1 MKTKS
6 RWIQI
11 TRLFLLSLSLMIIL
25 TSCGTE
31 APKIQWRLAITG
43 EVGDPLKLR
52 YAELVRMTQTQLDD
66 LVVKP
71 ALRTDEI
78 TGSWSGVPLEVIFEK
93 AEVGE
98 YSHLIAVSAEGE
110 KRIVAKIH
118 AEDAIVALKSGGEWI
133 AEAEPDKGPIY
144 LLTPGTL
151 MNRWVTQLEEIQVVN
166 DPAVCPYCNVI
177 LEE

>member
-1 MKTKS
+1 MKTH
-6 RWIQI
+6 
-11 TRLFLLSLSLMIIL
+11 
-25 TSCGTE
+25 TSCLKIPVLCIISLITLLAGCSPD
-31 APKIQWRLAITG
+31 APNVQWNLAVTG
-43 EVGDPLKLR
+43 EVAAPFTLS
-52 YAELVRMTQTQLDD
+52 YAELVRMPQTPLKDI
-66 LVVKP
+66 VVQP
-71 ALRTDEI
+71 ALLTDEI
-78 TGSWSGVPLEVIFEK
+78 TGTWSGVPLQAIFED
-93 AEVGE
+93 AEVEE

-118 AEDAIVALKSGGEWI
+118 TEDAIVALKTGDAWI

-177 LEE
+177 LDE